1 MMLRIGSSNLKMTT
15 GAIMSI
21 YKRGDKWGVDKVF
34 PDGLRKKRIIG
45 NKKQAREVERNWDKL
60 IIEQKWHILFVREI
74 RFKDF
79 LKDYFG
85 QDYQTSYLYL
95 AHRGSGY
102 STSILAQPA
111 LNPTFGKGFE

>member
-1 MMLRIGSSNLKMTT
+1 
-15 GAIMSI
+15 MSI

-74 RFKDF
+74 KFKDF
-79 LKDYFG
+79 LNE
-85 QDYQTSYLYL
+85 YLL
-95 AHRGSGY
+95 ALSSFSFLNHL
-102 STSILAQPA
+102 STLY
-111 LNPTFGKGFE
+111 